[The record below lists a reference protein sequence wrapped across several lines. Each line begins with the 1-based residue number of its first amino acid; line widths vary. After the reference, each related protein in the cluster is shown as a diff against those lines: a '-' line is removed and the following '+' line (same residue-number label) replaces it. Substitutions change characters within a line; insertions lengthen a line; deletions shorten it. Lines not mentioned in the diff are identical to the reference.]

1 MHNHPSNLIKF
12 PATGDQAVADQLTRR
27 RGNATQL
34 LCNCC
39 PLPFAETMGQ
49 GSLDSQLVGAVSAE
63 AINIYSRH
71 YGTQHSNRL
80 RLGPGVQLLVTD
92 RREFVIVPIGSEA
105 RLVA

>member
-1 MHNHPSNLIKF
+1 MLNHPSNLLIF
-12 PATGDQAVADQLTRR
+12 PRGDQAVADQLTRR

-34 LCNCC
+34 LCACC
-39 PLPFAETMGQ
+39 PLPFAETMGTAAAQ
-49 GSLDSQLVGAVSAE
+49 PLLVGAVPAE

-92 RREFVIVPIGSEA
+92 SREFVIVPIGSEA